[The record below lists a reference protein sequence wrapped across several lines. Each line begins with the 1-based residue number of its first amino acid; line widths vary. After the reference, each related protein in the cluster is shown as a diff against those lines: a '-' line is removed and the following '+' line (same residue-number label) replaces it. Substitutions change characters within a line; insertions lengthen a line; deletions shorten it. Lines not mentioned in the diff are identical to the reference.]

1 MAALK
6 TNYKDDVFTGKRKYT
21 MTNNGDGTVSFTD
34 VTQYSQIGDNYGA
47 SDINMQNQ
55 AINQKGT
62 VVSNTIIPVS
72 RRIEGNSYFFYS

>member
-55 AINQKGT
+55 VINQKGT

-72 RRIEGNSYFFYS
+72 GRIEGNSYFFYS